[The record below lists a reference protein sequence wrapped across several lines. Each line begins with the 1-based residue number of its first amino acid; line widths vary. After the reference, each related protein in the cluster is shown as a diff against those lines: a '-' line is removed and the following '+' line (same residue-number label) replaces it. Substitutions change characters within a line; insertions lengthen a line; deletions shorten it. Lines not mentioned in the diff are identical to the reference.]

1 VANVF
6 YALATIEYGKFRAE
20 LEKKGVPIEPLDML
34 IASHAKSLDVILVT
48 NNVREFE
55 RISGLKTEN
64 WT

>member
-6 YALATIEYGKFRAE
+6 YALATIEYGKIRAE